1 MILCLLQLHI
11 FFTKWNIKHLEYDEK
26 TLGQFRVYFEKHYL
40 KLVIYMAFDAFK
52 AVEILLWSSCCAAS
66 VMSTN
71 ISEGPD
77 SDIM

>member
-1 MILCLLQLHI
+1 
-11 FFTKWNIKHLEYDEK
+11 
-26 TLGQFRVYFEKHYL
+26 VYFEKHYL